1 MMDKYISNF
10 PEQLS
15 DALKITQNLLLN
27 YNNIQNIIITG
38 MGGSGIGGTFAYEYT
53 YNNIQIPVL
62 INKSYHLPA
71 FVNEN
76 TLVIVSSYSGN
87 TEETL
92 QCLNDA
98 IQKKSKVV
106 AITSGGKILDICK
119 EKNFPVIILPKGFP
133 PRTCLG
139 YSFVAVLSILNKLN
153 FISSDW
159 KNEIEESISLL
170 KKEQNDIRQQ
180 AKGIAQQ
187 IQKTFPIIYT
197 LHSEALAFR
206 LRQQLNENSKMLCS
220 HHIIPEMNHN
230 EIVGWKCLS
239 AQHTVIAI
247 LTDFDLPQN
256 IKRYTFCKKVFTEL
270 NVPVIEMIAKGNS
283 LLAQWMYIV
292 HLSDWISYELAIL
305 NNVDPVEVNVIDKLK
320 NELQK

>member
-1 MMDKYISNF
+1 
-10 PEQLS
+10 
-15 DALKITQNLLLN
+15 
-27 YNNIQNIIITG
+27 
-38 MGGSGIGGTFAYEYT
+38 
-53 YNNIQIPVL
+53 
-62 INKSYHLPA
+62 
-71 FVNEN
+71 
-76 TLVIVSSYSGN
+76 
-87 TEETL
+87 
-92 QCLNDA
+92 
-98 IQKKSKVV
+98 
-106 AITSGGKILDICK
+106 
-119 EKNFPVIILPKGFP
+119 LPKGFP

-180 AKGIAQQ
+180 AKDIVQQ

-197 LHSEALAFR
+197 LHSEALAIR

-230 EIVGWKCLS
+230 EIVGWKCLN

-247 LTDFDLPQN
+247 RTDFDLPQN
-256 IKRYTFCKKVFTEL
+256 IKRFLFCKKVFTEL